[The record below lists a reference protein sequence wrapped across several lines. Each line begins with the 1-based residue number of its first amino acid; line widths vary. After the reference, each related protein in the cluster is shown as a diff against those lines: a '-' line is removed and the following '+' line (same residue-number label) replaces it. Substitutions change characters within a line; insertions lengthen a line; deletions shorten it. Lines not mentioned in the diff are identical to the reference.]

1 MAWKARVLGIVQ
13 TDDSINVRVAYFDDA
28 DADVILH
35 RSLLRLPAGTTRIQ
49 GRAAI
54 IAEGQRLRDAATT
67 RVDLSQDVG
76 AVITV
81 T

>member
-1 MAWKARVLGIVQ
+1 MAWKARVIAITQ
-13 TDDSINVRVAYFDDA
+13 TAGAISVRVAYFDDG
-28 DADVILH
+28 DPDTILH
-35 RSLLRLPAGTTRIQ
+35 RSLLRLPAGTTRVQ
-49 GRAAI
+49 GRNAI
-54 IAEGQRLRDAATT
+54 IAEGQRLRDAAAT

>member
-1 MAWKARVLGIVQ
+1 MAWKARIL
-13 TDDSINVRVAYFDDA
+13 SITPAEGAVAVRVAYFDDA
-28 DADVILH
+28 DPDVILH
-35 RSLLRLPAGTTRIQ
+35 RSMLRLPAGTSRVQ
-49 GRAAI
+49 GRNAI
-54 IAEGQRLRDAATT
+54 IAEGQRLRDAAAT